1 MTHNGTVKCE
11 CGFTVLEDNILK
23 SRLVRFEADAAYA
36 KCKRCK
42 REIEVPLARTAKLL
56 KKDSHRG

>member
-1 MTHNGTVKCE
+1 MTHNETVKCE
-11 CGFTVLEDNILK
+11 CGFTILGDNILK

-42 REIEVPLARTAKLL
+42 REVEVPLIRMAPPI
-56 KKDSHRG
+56 KKNY